1 MANTIQHKRSS
12 TSGSAPLA
20 GDLSAGELA
29 LNTADG
35 SIYMKNSAG
44 TVIQVA
50 QNLAAMNTDIAM
62 NSNKVTGL
70 ADPTSN
76 QDAATK
82 AYVDSQLSS
91 DLSSLITVTDGSNS
105 TTLGD
110 GDTLTFSGTANEVT
124 VAESSG
130 TITIGLPD
138 SITADVTGDVTG
150 NADTASAWATARTIT
165 LGGDLTGNVSI
176 DGSANVT
183 LTATVAANSVALGTD
198 TSGNYVATIAGTS
211 NEITVSGSGSETAA
225 VTIGLP
231 DDVTITNDL
240 SVGNDLTVTG
250 NLTVSGTTTTVNT
263 ETINLADNIILI
275 NSNEA
280 GAPSQNGGIEVERG
294 TSTNVTL
301 VWDETAD
308 KWTVGSET
316 FVAATF
322 EGALTGNV
330 TGDVTG
336 NADTATALETART
349 IGGVS
354 FDGSANINLPGVN
367 TAGNQNTSGNAAT
380 ATALATARTIGGV
393 SFDGSANINLP
404 GVNTAGNQNTSGN
417 AATATKWATARTI
430 TLGGDLT
437 GSVSIDGS
445 ANVTLTAAVVD
456 DSHNHVT
463 GDIDGL
469 AEYIA
474 DTVGAMVTSN
484 TESGI
489 SVTYDDADNTL
500 DFNVNDPTITLTGA
514 VTGSATM
521 TNLGNV
527 SITTTATSD
536 PTITLAGDLSGSC
549 TLTNLGSATLT
560 ATIADDSHNHT
571 IANVDGLQAALDL
584 KAPLASPALTG
595 TPTAPTALAATNNT
609 TIATT
614 AYVTTAISN
623 LIGGAPAALDTL
635 NELAAAINDD
645 ASYASTIT
653 TALGTKVA
661 TNSAQALSSAANAMT
676 GSNATI
682 TLARG
687 DSTTDVVTVNNVAN
701 ANACSGN
708 AATATALATART
720 IGGVS
725 FNGTA
730 NINLPGVNTAGNQN
744 TSGNAATA
752 TTATNA
758 TNLYI
763 NNDDTGD
770 TNCPILFSANTTAG
784 YKAVYEDSALY
795 FDNTNNTLYSTIF
808 SGTATAARYADLAEK
823 YAADA
828 DIEPGTVVCF
838 GGDAEV
844 TTCMHDMDRKVA
856 GVVSTDPAYMMNSE
870 AEGVY
875 VALTGRVPCKVV
887 GPVRKGDMMV
897 SAGNGAA
904 RAEENPVLGSVI
916 GKALEDFDGAEGV
929 IEVVVGRL

>member
-380 ATALATARTIGGV
+380 AT
-393 SFDGSANINLP
+393 
-404 GVNTAGNQNTSGN
+404 
-417 AATATKWATARTI
+417 KWATARTI

-708 AATATALATART
+708 AATAT
-720 IGGVS
+720 
-725 FNGTA
+725 
-730 NINLPGVNTAGNQN
+730 
-744 TSGNAATA
+744 
-752 TTATNA
+752 TATNA